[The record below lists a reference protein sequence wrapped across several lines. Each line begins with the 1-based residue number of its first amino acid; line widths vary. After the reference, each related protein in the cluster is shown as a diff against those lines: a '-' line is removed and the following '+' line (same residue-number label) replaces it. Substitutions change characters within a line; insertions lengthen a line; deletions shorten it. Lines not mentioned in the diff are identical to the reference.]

1 MKTLKISFFLGTVI
15 VFVFFGNKINGQLNF
30 SAAKTIVNQIERIS
44 FPTDTFWVTGFG
56 AKIDGIFDNRP
67 SILKAIEDCSKKGGG
82 VVMLSGG
89 TFFCKGP
96 ISLKSNV
103 NLHIADGA
111 TLLFSSE
118 PDDYLPAVFTRWEG
132 VEIYNYSPLI
142 YTAEQENV
150 AITGEGI
157 IDGNASETWSTFR
170 SKQGPAQNRARE
182 FGAEQVPVKERI
194 FGNGYFLRPSF
205 VQFIYCSRILVEG
218 VTFKNS
224 PFWILHPVYCS
235 DFVIRNVEFISMNI
249 NNDGID
255 VDSSIN
261 GLIEEC
267 SFTTGDD
274 AVVFKSGRDQDGWRV
289 RKPTQNIVVRNCLA
303 PQALHGIAF
312 GSELSGG
319 IENIFVENF
328 RMGKV
333 RSKAIQFKA
342 NKDRGGY
349 VKNIYIRNVEVDE
362 SEGDLFYFTNN
373 YHGYRGGDAPS
384 AFHDIY
390 IENVSCRYANSV
402 IHLQGLSESPLDKI
416 TFQNITVEKAG
427 NVFGKMENF
436 RNVEFKRFL
445 VSGEKI
451 KLQVN

>member
-1 MKTLKISFFLGTVI
+1 MKTSFLLGVFI
-15 VFVFFGNKINGQLNF
+15 VFVLWGNKTNGQLNF
-30 SAAKTIVNQIERIS
+30 SAAESIVNQIEKIS
-44 FPTDTFWVTGFG
+44 FPSDTFWVTGYG
-56 AKIDGIFDNRP
+56 AKTDGVSDSRP
-67 SILKAIEDCSKKGGG
+67 FILKAIEDCSKNGGG
-82 VVMLSGG
+82 VVLFSGG
-89 TFFCKGP
+89 TFFCKGS

-103 NLHIADGA
+103 NLHIAGGT

-132 VEIYNYSPLI
+132 VEIFNYSPLI

-150 AITGEGI
+150 AITGKGI
-157 IDGNASETWSTFR
+157 IDGNASETWSNFR

-182 FGAEQVPVKERI
+182 FGAKQNPVKERI
-194 FGNGYFLRPSF
+194 FGKGDFLRPSF
-205 VQFIYCSRILVEG
+205 VQFIHCRRILVEG

-261 GLIEEC
+261 GLIEGC
-267 SFTTGDD
+267 SFITGDD
-274 AVVFKSGRDQDGWRV
+274 AVVFKSGRDHDGWRV
-289 RKPTQNIVVRNCLA
+289 GKPTQNIVVRNCSA
-303 PQALHGIAF
+303 PKVLHGIAF

-349 VKNIYIRNVEVDE
+349 VKNIHIRNVEVDE

-373 YHGYRGGDAPS
+373 YHGYRGGEAPS

-402 IHLQGLSESPLDKI
+402 IHLQGLSESLLDKI
-416 TFQNITVEKAG
+416 MFRNITVENAG
-427 NVFGKMENF
+427 NVFGEMENF
-436 RNVEFKRFL
+436 RNVVFNRFL
-445 VSGEKI
+445 VSGEEI
-451 KLQVN
+451 NLEDN

>member
-1 MKTLKISFFLGTVI
+1 MIAFKKLFSFAAVLIFSISGNTASGQNFF
-15 VFVFFGNKINGQLNF
+15 K
-30 SAAKTIVNQIERIS
+30 SAETIVTRLEKTA
-44 FPTDTFWVTGFG
+44 FPADTFWITVYG
-56 AKIDGIFDNRP
+56 AKADGVSDSRP
-67 SILKAIEDCSKKGGG
+67 FILKAIEDCSKKGGG

-96 ISLKSNV
+96 VSLKSNV
-103 NLHIADGA
+103 NLHIAGGT
-111 TLLFSSE
+111 TLLFSSD
-118 PDDYLPAVFTRWEG
+118 PDDYLPEVFTRWEG

-150 AITGEGI
+150 AITGKGI
-157 IDGNASETWSTFR
+157 IDGNASETWSNFR
-170 SKQGPAQNRARE
+170 SKQGPAQNRARK
-182 FGAEQVPVKERI
+182 FGTEQVPVKERI
-194 FGNGYFLRPSF
+194 FGNGDFLRPSF
-205 VQFIYCSRILVEG
+205 VQFVRCNRILVEG

-235 DFVIRNVEFISMNI
+235 DFVIRNVEFISLNI

-261 GLIEEC
+261 GLIEGC

-289 RKPTQNIVVRNCLA
+289 GKPTQNIVVRDCSA
-303 PQALHGIAF
+303 PQVLHGIAF

-319 IENIFVENF
+319 IENIFIENF

-342 NKDRGGY
+342 NKDRGGF
-349 VKNIYIRNVEVDE
+349 VKNIHIRNVEVDE

-373 YHGYRGGDAPS
+373 YHGYRGGEAPS

-402 IHLQGLSESPLDKI
+402 IHLQGLSESLLDKI
-416 TFQNITVEKAG
+416 MFRNIIVENAG

-436 RNVEFKRFL
+436 RNVVFNRFL

-451 KLQVN
+451 NLEDN

>member
-1 MKTLKISFFLGTVI
+1 MCVLKILFII
-15 VFVFFGNKINGQLNF
+15 VTAIVSAFPINKTYGQTNF
-30 SAAKTIVNQIERIS
+30 DVAENILNQINRTS
-44 FPTDTFWVTGFG
+44 FPTDTFWVSDYG
-56 AKIDGIFDNRP
+56 AKADGITDNRP
-67 SILKAIEDCSKKGGG
+67 YILKAIKDCSMKGGG
-82 VVMLSGG
+82 VVMLSDGVI
-89 TFFCKGP
+89 FCKGP

-103 NLHIADGA
+103 NLHIAGGT
-111 TLLFSSE
+111 TLQFSSE
-118 PDDYLPAVFTRWEG
+118 PDDYLPTVFTRWEG
-132 VEIYNYSPLI
+132 VEIHNYSPLI

-157 IDGNASETWSTFR
+157 IDGNADETWGTFR

-182 FGAEQVPVKERI
+182 FGTEQVPVKERI
-194 FGNGYFLRPSF
+194 FGNGDFLRPSF
-205 VQFIYCSRILVEG
+205 VQFIHCSRILVEG

-289 RKPTQNIVVRNCLA
+289 GKPTQNIVVRNCSA
-303 PQALHGIAF
+303 PQVLHGIAF

-319 IENIFVENF
+319 IENIFIENF
-328 RMGKV
+328 KMGKV

-349 VKNIYIRNVEVDE
+349 VKNIHIRNVEVDE

-390 IENVSCRYANSV
+390 IENVSCQYANCV
-402 IHLQGLSESPLDKI
+402 IHLQGLGESPLDKI
-416 TFQNITVEKAG
+416 TFQNISVEKAG

-436 RNVEFKRFL
+436 RNVFFNRFF